1 MEFSKCGVRTETVW
15 RDMEVEEGQ
24 WLLASQ
30 RLHVSLMYLLD
41 VQCTLYFFIAL
52 WASHSA
58 TITCCYFFAMNWPHN
73 VPGSW

>member
-1 MEFSKCGVRTETVW
+1 MWCVDRDGVERHT
-15 RDMEVEEGQ
+15 EVEEGQ
-24 WLLASQ
+24 WLPASQ

-52 WASHSA
+52 WAGHSA
-58 TITCCYFFAMNWPHN
+58 TVTRCYFFAMDRPHN